1 MEQQPGAL
9 DVAQE
14 IVTQAG
20 ALGGPGDQAGDVGEH
35 GAIAAGAAHHPQIG
49 HQGGEGVVGDLGPG
63 RRKHGNQRALA
74 GIGQTDD
81 AHLGKQ
87 LELQLHQPLLA
98 VLALGALLRRPV
110 AVAEV
115 VGIAQAAAA
124 AHRHQQLIAGGG
136 EIAEQ
141 DAGAG
146 IAHLGAAGHLDQQV
160 LAAGAGA
167 AVGAAAAAI
176 VGGEQPP
183 VLEVEQGLQVGVGS
197 QQHVAAA
204 AAVAAGGAAG
214 RHIFLAAEGHDAVA
228 AAAGL
233 HRDAGLIDEL
243 HCCKLRIAPNAGPEA
258 AKEIG

>member
-1 MEQQPGAL
+1 M
-9 DVAQE
+9 
-14 IVTQAG
+14 
-20 ALGGPGDQAGDVGEH
+20 
-35 GAIAAGAAHHPQIG
+35 
-49 HQGGEGVVGDLGPG
+49 
-63 RRKHGNQRALA
+63 
-74 GIGQTDD
+74 
-81 AHLGKQ
+81 
-87 LELQLHQPLLA
+87 
-98 VLALGALLRRPV
+98 
-110 AVAEV
+110 
-115 VGIAQAAAA
+115 GIAQAAAA

-167 AVGAAAAAI
+167 AVGAAAAPI

-204 AAVAAGGAAG
+204 AAVAARGAAG